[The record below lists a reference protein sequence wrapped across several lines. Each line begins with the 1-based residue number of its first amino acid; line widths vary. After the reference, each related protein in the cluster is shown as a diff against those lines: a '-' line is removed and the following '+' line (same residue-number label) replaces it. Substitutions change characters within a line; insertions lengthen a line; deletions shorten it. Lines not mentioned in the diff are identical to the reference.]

1 MVVFF
6 SITYQPTTEAKKV
19 ERENQAQK
27 TPLNDGPST
36 SPEPE
41 AKLFHLNEETSTNVT
56 PPPPALPPPPPV
68 NPVPPPP
75 TTPAETYTVTVTS
88 NGTISPASLTISVG
102 SVVNFVYTN
111 PNDEVILT
119 FSPKPPNDIK
129 LDHEYTQKSYT
140 FTNAGTFT
148 FRKRDGSATQG
159 TIVVQ

>member
-1 MVVFF
+1 MVKKGFNWNSLRNLFIFLILTTLIIPLLMVVFF

-119 FSPKPPNDIK
+119 FSLN
-129 LDHEYTQKSYT
+129 HQTTS
-140 FTNAGTFT
+140 
-148 FRKRDGSATQG
+148 S
-159 TIVVQ
+159 